1 MDNIYQTRK
10 DKLADFYKEN
20 KRVPSY
26 SEMMKLFSLKSKD
39 SIFKIVSKFIQ
50 DGLVQKDSQGKLAPK
65 SILIGIRLLGT
76 VEAGFPSPAEEALG
90 DTITLDDYLITKK
103 EATFLLKVSGESMIN
118 AGINPDDYV
127 VVEKGRD
134 ARTGDI
140 VIAEVDDGWTMKR
153 LAKEDGRVVLL
164 PENPKFSPIYPENE
178 LNIGGVVIGVVRKY
192 V

>member
-1 MDNIYQTRK
+1 MDNIYQARK
-10 DKLADFYKEN
+10 DKLVDFYKEN

-39 SIFKIVSKFIQ
+39 SIFKIVSKFIK
-50 DGLVQKDSQGKLAPK
+50 DGLVQKDTQGKLAPK

-134 ARTGDI
+134 ARLGDI

-153 LAKEDGRVVLL
+153 LAKEKGRVVLL
-164 PENPKFSPIYPENE
+164 PENPKFSPIYPETE